1 MQYSLP
7 IFNADRPFAVLTT
20 WQGQGQLPGGL
31 LGAPNTM
38 PGVLRS
44 EQPIARG
51 ELLGEPGGASK
62 RAAWRARHDAWRFA
76 LRAVNCVGRAA
87 WRARKGRLA
96 DCLVRLPCF
105 LAVPPGK
112 MLGGQGKVTRRAAW
126 RARHSAKERT
136 TCQVRRSNHGAG
148 NKATNSFHTLHC
160 RLVTCVM
167 ASQIASNQAEMGTVD
182 EKLDKFIEYVD
193 EP

>member
-51 ELLGEPGGASK
+51 KLLGEPGGASQ
-62 RAAWRARHDAWRFA
+62 RAAWRARHDAWRITWRAADCAGRVAWRARRGRPAGCLARPARCLAFCLA
-76 LRAVNCVGRAA
+76 SRQLRGASCLASQERPPGGLLGAPAMFPCSPAGKDA
-87 WRARKGRLA
+87 WRARKSHPAGCLA
-96 DCLVRLPCF
+96 RP
-105 LAVPPGK
+105 A
-112 MLGGQGKVTRRAAW
+112 
-126 RARHSAKERT
+126 
-136 TCQVRRSNHGAG
+136 
-148 NKATNSFHTLHC
+148 
-160 RLVTCVM
+160 
-167 ASQIASNQAEMGTVD
+167 
-182 EKLDKFIEYVD
+182 
-193 EP
+193 